1 MRQSLALQRQYNI
14 GLNTVTKSI
23 SQVVDKNRYPT
34 LTQRGPATAWNS
46 SGVLSAQDLAGR
58 RNGDDSIYSNRNMLK
73 KPPKYKPAAPTYASD
88 VSHLVV

>member
-1 MRQSLALQRQYNI
+1 MQRQYNI

-23 SQVVDKNRYPT
+23 SQVVDKNRYPPT
-34 LTQRGPATAWNS
+34 LTQRGPANAWNS

-58 RNGDDSIYSNRNMLK
+58 RNGDDSLYSNRNMLK
-73 KPPKYKPAAPTYASD
+73 KPPKYKNAVPTYATD